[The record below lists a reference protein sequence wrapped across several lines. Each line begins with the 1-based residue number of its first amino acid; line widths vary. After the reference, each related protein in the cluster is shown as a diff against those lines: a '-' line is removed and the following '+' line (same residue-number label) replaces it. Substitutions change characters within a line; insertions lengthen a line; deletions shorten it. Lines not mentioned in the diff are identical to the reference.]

1 MGRGNGIESWNLS
14 VLVQDNNV
22 LMTWTEGIRR
32 DRTNKISPSAP
43 QRPSGLLPLQ
53 PPDTRGL
60 SLPEPK
66 LLAPKF
72 SCHSESNRSWVEAN

>member
-14 VLVQDNNV
+14 VLVQDNNA

-43 QRPSGLLPLQ
+43 PEAIWAPAPATTRHKGPK
-53 PPDTRGL
+53 PPRAQT
-60 SLPEPK
+60 
-66 LLAPKF
+66 LAPKF